1 MQINSQ
7 RVENVED
14 NLPQTSYMKEWF
26 NSLKSKYPLSTY
38 VPVYLQEHIRGLY
51 QNIDFKMLPI
61 AEQKAEIKKLFAQH
75 GLRFLAS
82 GTNRFTFTCDYD
94 PNVVIKMAYNPGGK
108 INGEAEMFWQDKIA
122 PYVTKTFEVSEDGL
136 FSVHERIFPLE
147 KSEQLLEVSYQHLI
161 LLVSLFEKGYIL
173 GDVGTHTF
181 RNLGIR
187 PGFGLVILDYP
198 TVYPVRKGDLRCRCG
213 GRIFYDAGFNKLECK
228 VCRRAFQ
235 PSQLSAS
242 HIRTYRDLAKSLTNN
257 TNNSEYAGG
266 IDMKFR
272 LNISRNG
279 EIIESHEYDTRRYK
293 ETPRVV
299 VKDNQIV
306 GAREAQLGDTAP
318 TVKLVFSEGAK
329 APLSKSPLAGTKK
342 DPVNKKRKP
351 KLTTVDYS
359 NSEKLGF
366 DVIPSTNYKKEE
378 EPVEEVE
385 DVIEN
390 AEMDEDVASV
400 IKHLEDD
407 ADDLGVTDEEP
418 GTEDKL
424 QSSTPDYSGLKALYG
439 EDIANEI
446 LNIVKDEAESK
457 PEEPVAEEPR
467 KKPVRRRTKPVEK
480 TEAFDVTPDEEA
492 YPKKKTTSRKKK
504 AESSDED
511 ESKPK
516 LKRQRKSKAKT
527 EEVSE

>member
-1 MQINSQ
+1 MQINAQ

-38 VPVYLQEHIRGLY
+38 VPTYLQEHIRGLY

-61 AEQKAEIKKLFAQH
+61 SEQKAEIKRLFAQH

-108 INGEAEMFWQDKIA
+108 INGEAELFWQDKIA

-147 KSEQLLEVSYQHLI
+147 KREQLLEVSYQHLI

-198 TVYPVRKGDLRCRCG
+198 TIYPVRKGDLRCRCG

-235 PSQLSAS
+235 PSQLSSS

-257 TNNSEYAGG
+257 INNNEYSGG

-293 ETPRVV
+293 ETPKVV

-306 GAREAQLGDTAP
+306 GAREAQLGDNAP

-329 APLSKSPLAGTKK
+329 APLNKSPLTGTKK
-342 DPVNKKRKP
+342 DPVNKKKKP

-359 NSEKLGF
+359 NGDKLGF
-366 DVIPSTNYKKEE
+366 VVVPSTNYNKDNKVEE
-378 EPVEEVE
+378 SVEVE
-385 DVIEN
+385 DAIDNV
-390 AEMDEDVASV
+390 EMDEDVASV
-400 IKHLEDD
+400 IKNLEDD
-407 ADDLGVTDEEP
+407 ADDLGVADVD
-418 GTEDKL
+418 TEDK
-424 QSSTPDYSGLKALYG
+424 QSSSLDYSGLTALYG

-446 LNIVKDEAESK
+446 LNTVKEEESK
-457 PEEPVAEEPR
+457 PEEPVVEEPR
-467 KKPVRRRTKPVEK
+467 KKPVRRRTKSVEK
-480 TEAFDVTPDEEA
+480 TEDFVVPPEDEES
-492 YPKKKTTSRKKK
+492 YPKKKTSRKKK
-504 AESSDED
+504 VESSDEG

-516 LKRQRKSKAKT
+516 PKRQRKSKAKT

>member
-1 MQINSQ
+1 MKSMQINAQ

-38 VPVYLQEHIRGLY
+38 IPPYLQQHIRGLY

-61 AEQKAEIKKLFAQH
+61 AEQKAEIKRLFAQH

-108 INGEAEMFWQDKIA
+108 INGDAELFWQDKIA
-122 PYVTKTFEVSEDGL
+122 PYVSKTFEVSEDGL
-136 FSVHERIFPLE
+136 FSVHERVFPLE
-147 KSEQLLEVSYQHLI
+147 KSEQLLELSYQHLI

-242 HIRTYRDLAKSLTNN
+242 RIRTYKDLAKSLTNN
-257 TNNSEYAGG
+257 INNSEYAGG

-272 LNISRNG
+272 LNVTRNG
-279 EIIESHEYDTRRYK
+279 EVIESHEYDTRRYK
-293 ETPRVV
+293 EAPKVV

-318 TVKLVFSEGAK
+318 AVKLVFSEGAK
-329 APLSKSPLAGTKK
+329 APLSKSPLTGTKK

-366 DVIPSTNYKKEE
+366 DVVPSTSYKKVE

-385 DVIEN
+385 DAVTEDV
-390 AEMDEDVASV
+390 EMDEDVASV
-400 IKHLEDD
+400 LKNLESD
-407 ADDLGVTDEEP
+407 AEDLGIVDDEESP
-418 GTEDKL
+418 APKT
-424 QSSTPDYSGLKALYG
+424 TPDYSGLKALYG

-446 LNIVKDEAESK
+446 LNIVKEEEAPK
-457 PEEPVAEEPR
+457 PEEPVAEEPK

-480 TEAFDVTPDEEA
+480 TEAFDMAPDDEA
-492 YPKKKTTSRKKK
+492 YPKKKTSRKKK
-504 AESSDED
+504 SESSDET

-516 LKRQRKSKAKT
+516 RQRKTKAKT

>member
-1 MQINSQ
+1 
-7 RVENVED
+7 
-14 NLPQTSYMKEWF
+14 
-26 NSLKSKYPLSTY
+26 
-38 VPVYLQEHIRGLY
+38 
-51 QNIDFKMLPI
+51 
-61 AEQKAEIKKLFAQH
+61 
-75 GLRFLAS
+75 
-82 GTNRFTFTCDYD
+82 
-94 PNVVIKMAYNPGGK
+94 
-108 INGEAEMFWQDKIA
+108 
-122 PYVTKTFEVSEDGL
+122 
-136 FSVHERIFPLE
+136 
-147 KSEQLLEVSYQHLI
+147 
-161 LLVSLFEKGYIL
+161 
-173 GDVGTHTF
+173 
-181 RNLGIR
+181 
-187 PGFGLVILDYP
+187 
-198 TVYPVRKGDLRCRCG
+198 
-213 GRIFYDAGFNKLECK
+213 
-228 VCRRAFQ
+228 
-235 PSQLSAS
+235 
-242 HIRTYRDLAKSLTNN
+242 
-257 TNNSEYAGG
+257 
-266 IDMKFR
+266 MKFR

-329 APLSKSPLAGTKK
+329 APLSKSPLTGTKK

-366 DVIPSTNYKKEE
+366 DIIPSTNYKKVE

-407 ADDLGVTDEEP
+407 ADDLDVTDEDTAVEP
-418 GTEDKL
+418 

-446 LNIVKDEAESK
+446 LNIVKDETESK

-511 ESKPK
+511 ESKRKP
-516 LKRQRKSKAKT
+516 KRQRKSKAKT

>member
-1 MQINSQ
+1 MLVNAQ

-26 NSLKSKYPLSTY
+26 NSLKSKHPLSTY
-38 VPVYLQEHIRGLY
+38 VPTYLQEHIRGLY

-61 AEQKAEIKKLFAQH
+61 SEQKAEIKRLFAQH

-108 INGEAEMFWQDKIA
+108 INGEAELFWQDKIA

-147 KSEQLLEVSYQHLI
+147 KREQLLEVSYQHLI

-198 TVYPVRKGDLRCRCG
+198 TIYPVRKGDLRCRCG

-235 PSQLSAS
+235 PSQLSSS
-242 HIRTYRDLAKSLTNN
+242 HIRTYRDLAKYLTNN
-257 TNNSEYAGG
+257 TNNSNEYSGG

-272 LNISRNG
+272 LNISKNG

-293 ETPRVV
+293 ETPKVV

-329 APLSKSPLAGTKK
+329 APLNKSPLTGTKK
-342 DPVNKKRKP
+342 DPVNKKKKP

-359 NSEKLGF
+359 NGDKLGF
-366 DVIPSTNYKKEE
+366 VIVPSSTNYNKVEE
-378 EPVEEVE
+378 SAEVE

-390 AEMDEDVASV
+390 VEMDEEVASV
-400 IKHLEDD
+400 IKNLEDD
-407 ADDLGVTDEEP
+407 ADDLGVADAD
-418 GTEDKL
+418 TEDKL
-424 QSSTPDYSGLKALYG
+424 QSLDYSGLTALYG

-446 LNIVKDEAESK
+446 LNTVKEEESK

-467 KKPVRRRTKPVEK
+467 KKPVRRRTKSVEK
-480 TEAFDVTPDEEA
+480 TEAFDILPDEEA
-492 YPKKKTTSRKKK
+492 YPKKKTSRKKK
-504 AESSDED
+504 VESSDED

-516 LKRQRKSKAKT
+516 PKRQRKTKAKT